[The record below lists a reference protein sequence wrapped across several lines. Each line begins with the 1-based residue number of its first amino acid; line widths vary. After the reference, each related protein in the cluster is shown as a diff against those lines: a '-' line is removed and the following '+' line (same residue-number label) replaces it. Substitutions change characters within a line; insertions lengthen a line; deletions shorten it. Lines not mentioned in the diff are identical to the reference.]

1 LSAEAESGQVT
12 SRPER
17 RPRRIRRCCHT
28 AAQCETELPSEPR
41 RSYES
46 SWWIA
51 TRFVSPRTGRFGRSR
66 IGGDMNIDLHAPTMP
81 IFLVSLVL
89 AVLALLGHFVVIP
102 YITLYG
108 FWIAIIAYGV
118 LAVGTVMK
126 T

>member
-1 LSAEAESGQVT
+1 MLETMKADTAEWHKGNLNHTEAHSLL
-12 SRPER
+12 R
-17 RPRRIRRCCHT
+17 RLRGVIDAIGR
-28 AAQCETELPSEPR
+28 ELE
-41 RSYES
+41 
-46 SWWIA
+46 A
-51 TRFVSPRTGRFGRSR
+51 
-66 IGGDMNIDLHAPTMP
+66 DMNIDLHAPTMP